1 MEEITTIEVPPQ
13 QVIGITRTGT
23 YQLIPEQSTAA
34 IIVHH
39 PQAKYY
45 SVGESRVDQLMR

>member
-1 MEEITTIEVPPQ
+1 VLPVERELGMELTSA
-13 QVIGITRTGT
+13 

-39 PQAKYY
+39 PEARYY
-45 SVGESRVDQLMR
+45 AVRTAGEPATAGSVA

>member
-1 MEEITTIEVPPQ
+1 MELTSA
-13 QVIGITRTGT
+13 

-34 IIVHH
+34 VIVHH

-45 SVGESRVDQLMR
+45 AVRTAGEPLPFADSPTAPAA